1 LNENGIV
8 IAPNPA
14 TTSVNVSA
22 KSEIQ
27 AVAIYDINGRMVQ
40 SIAVN
45 GASTSV
51 SVAGLNHGLYLVSVS
66 TNKGLFTQRVIVE

>member
-14 TTSVNVSA
+14 TTALNVSA

-27 AVAIYDINGRMVQ
+27 TVTILDLNGRLVQ
-40 SIAVN
+40 SVNVN
-45 GASTSV
+45 GVAASLNV
-51 SVAGLNHGLYLVSVS
+51 SGMNHGLYLVSV
-66 TNKGLFTQRVIVE
+66 TTIKGVYTKRVIVE